1 MDQTMRYPLLMALGC
16 GAVLLAASRAGAA
29 PGTVA
34 GNALAA
40 AAAAKAEQL
49 AAARDAQEL
58 AGKIDQ
64 ALAARLAA
72 AGVQPAPQAD
82 DATFLRRVYL
92 DLAGRIPS
100 VAEARAFLKDQAPDK
115 RQRLVEKLLAGTA
128 YINHFTNV
136 WRAWMLPEAD
146 AAIQFGV
153 QKPVF

>member
-1 MDQTMRYPLLMALGC
+1 
-16 GAVLLAASRAGAA
+16 
-29 PGTVA
+29 
-34 GNALAA
+34 
-40 AAAAKAEQL
+40 
-49 AAARDAQEL
+49 
-58 AGKIDQ
+58 
-64 ALAARLAA
+64 LAA

-100 VAEARAFLKDQAPDK
+100 VAEARAFLKDQAPDR

-128 YINHFTNV
+128 YVNHFTNV

-153 QKPVF
+153 QKPIFELWLRKQLSPEERLKGLSLEELLAALPPETRAAFAQRLREKDSLSQSGGE